1 MAEGTGAQGTAEHG
15 GRRKADMP
23 ELRSSDPALLR
34 ALAHPLRV
42 EILSVIDE
50 LGEATATQIAERV
63 GESPSNCSF
72 HLRTLAKVGFIERGE
87 AQGTSKPWRAVHRG
101 RDLRP
106 DPSDPASMRA
116 SATIGALYVQHEAA
130 RLVEF
135 FTARAEDPEWIEGTT
150 VNLSTF
156 WATAAELKELAE
168 DIAKLTERFHG
179 READPETRPSG
190 SRKVHFFGTLNPDP
204 DSEPTP

>member
-1 MAEGTGAQGTAEHG
+1 MQGAAEQTA
-15 GRRKADMP
+15 RRKADMP
-23 ELRSSDPALLR
+23 DLRSSDPALLR

-50 LGEATATQIAERV
+50 LGEATATQIAEHV

-87 AQGTSKPWRAVHRG
+87 AQGTSKPWRAVHRS

-106 DPSDPASMRA
+106 DPADPASIRT

-130 RLVEF
+130 RVVDF
-135 FTARAEDPEWIEGTT
+135 FTKHGATGEWVEGTT
-150 VNLSTF
+150 VNLSAF
-156 WATAAELKELAE
+156 WATPAELKELAE
-168 DIAKLTERFHG
+168 QIAKLTERFHG
-179 READPETRPSG
+179 REDDPATRPSG
-190 SRKVHFFGTLNPDP
+190 SRKAHFFATLNPDL
-204 DSEPTP
+204 DGDATP